1 MLMNLLD
8 YFITFLSYA
17 KRKEKRSLIRRAIS
31 FYNQSGIE
39 IGGPSELFKPKGQLP
54 IYVFARMVDGV
65 NFSNSTLWEGELN
78 KGNNYQ
84 YYTSKIGYQY
94 IAEASELEFIDSS
107 KFDFVLS
114 CHSLEHVANPLKAIF
129 GWKRL
134 LKDAGKLVLVLPNKE
149 NTFDNKRPYT
159 TLAHI
164 IDDYNNKVTEAD
176 TTHFQ
181 EVIDLHD
188 FSKDQFVEST
198 EALKSRTENNLE
210 NRAVHHHVFS
220 LELIKALLEYAGFE
234 VDFQAKA
241 KPFHLITIAK
251 KKYE

>member
-114 CHSLEHVANPLKAIF
+114 CHSLEHVANPIKALKEWSRVMKNH
-129 GWKRL
+129 GR
-134 LKDAGKLVLVLPNKE
+134 LVLVLPNKDF
-149 NTFDNKRPYT
+149 TFDHKRQVT
-159 TLAHI
+159 SLVHLI
-164 IDDYNNKVTEAD
+164 QDYNNNTAETD
-176 TTHFQ
+176 TTHFD
-181 EVIDLHD
+181 EVVELHD
-188 FSKDQFVEST
+188 LTMDDFVASKE
-198 EALKSRTENNLE
+198 ELAKRTQLNIE

-220 LELIKALLEYAGFE
+220 LDLIKQMLEYCGFE
-234 VDFQAKA
+234 MMHQQTYP
-241 KPFHLITIAK
+241 PFHLVSVAQK
-251 KKYE
+251 K